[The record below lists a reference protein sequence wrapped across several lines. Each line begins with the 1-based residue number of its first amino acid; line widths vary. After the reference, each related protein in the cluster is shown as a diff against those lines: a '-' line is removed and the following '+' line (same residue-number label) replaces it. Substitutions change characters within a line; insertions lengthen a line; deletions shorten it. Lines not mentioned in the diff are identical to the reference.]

1 MRKAKLKKIK
11 TAYLGSNVN
20 PENRREFINKQIELF
35 KQKYERTKKEDDEI
49 TDNQLQK
56 EAEHY
61 ARYVVNKEK
70 KHFEAYLR
78 GEKSF
83 KYKKRVFPVMTEE
96 FIKNSSDVK
105 EIINIKDDGNRK
117 STVIN

>member
-1 MRKAKLKKIK
+1 M
-11 TAYLGSNVN
+11 
-20 PENRREFINKQIELF
+20 F
-35 KQKYERTKKEDDEI
+35 KQQYERTKKEDDEI

-56 EAEHY
+56 EAEYY
-61 ARYVVNKEK
+61 AQYVVNKEK

-83 KYKKRVFPVMTEE
+83 RYKKRRFPVMTEE
-96 FIKNSSDVK
+96 FIKNSSDAK
-105 EIINIKDDGNRK
+105 DIINIKDDGNRK